1 MRRTM
6 TEHTE
11 EEKAVMFDNI
21 IDELLGVYEAPK
33 IDKSFHSRA
42 EMFGYKALI
51 TLNDNGFIT
60 SEGILGK

>member
-1 MRRTM
+1 M

-11 EEKAVMFDNI
+11 EEKAAMFDNI

-51 TLNDNGFIT
+51 TLNDNGFT
-60 SEGILGK
+60 GT